1 MTIDK
6 VFPNWTPENTANW
19 NKAPIRLLH
28 KLHTTDLF
36 TDEALAAL
44 IDRYPAGGYGLVHT
58 GGQSE
63 RKRWREG
70 RIDGVPGAKVI
81 ETIASGGKGPMW
93 LNLRHVTD
101 HEPAYKALLD
111 QMFAELDEHVGP
123 LGVIRR
129 SMGILISSP
138 GARVYYHAD
147 MPGQALAQIR
157 GRKRVF
163 VYPAEPPYLTPEGL
177 ETIALNGLELD
188 INYEPSFDDHA
199 TVLDIEPG
207 DMLHWPLN
215 APHRV
220 DNHDCL
226 NVSITVEYL
235 TPEIRRH
242 QIVTAANGIMRR
254 QLGMSPRSSATSGPA
269 YWAKAVLNA
278 GVRRSG
284 LLATTAAKRR
294 PVTFALDASAP
305 GGIRDLAAG

>member
-1 MTIDK
+1 MTHT
-6 VFPNWTPENTANW
+6 VFPDWQDENTTNW
-19 NKAPIRLLH
+19 SKAPIRIRH
-28 KLHTTDLF
+28 SLHTSELF
-36 TDEALAAL
+36 SDAALASL
-44 IDRYPAGGYGLVHT
+44 IDRYPQGAYGLVHT

-63 RKRWREG
+63 KKQWREG
-70 RIDGVPGAKVI
+70 RIDGVPGARVI
-81 ETIASGGKGPMW
+81 ETIAAGSQGPMW
-93 LNLRHVTD
+93 LNLRHASEID
-101 HEPAYKALLD
+101 PRYEELLK

-123 LGVIRR
+123 LGVIWR
-129 SMGILISSP
+129 SMGILVSSP

-177 ETIALNGLELD
+177 ETVALNSMELD
-188 INYEPSFDDHA
+188 VHYEPAFDNNA
-199 TVLDIEPG
+199 LVVDIEPG

-226 NVSITVEYL
+226 NVSITIEYL

-242 QIVTAANGIMRR
+242 QIVTAANGFMRR
-254 QLGMSPRSSATSGPA
+254 KLGLTPRSTATTGPG

-284 LLATTAAKRR
+284 IMARQAAKRR
-294 PVTFALDASAP
+294 PVTFALDTTAP
-305 GGIRDLAAG
+305 GGIRDLASG